1 MTSKIFSIDRHR
13 FKTDGDGI
21 TTLIAFHGCPLQCK
35 YYINDICHKDIDT
48 YSYTIEELYSIVS
61 IDDIYFRMPNGGIV
75 FGGGEPILQ
84 SQYIKD
90 FISICPEEWNFRIET
105 SLYCDKKQIL
115 DLIDCIDEWIID
127 IKDMNPAIYL
137 KYTECNNDI
146 VLENISLLTSLI
158 PKDKILFRIPHI
170 PNYNT
175 EKDIQYSISRLE
187 HLGRLDVFEY
197 EMEL

>member
-1 MTSKIFSIDRHR
+1 
-13 FKTDGDGI
+13 
-21 TTLIAFHGCPLQCK
+21 
-35 YYINDICHKDIDT
+35 
-48 YSYTIEELYSIVS
+48 
-61 IDDIYFRMPNGGIV
+61 
-75 FGGGEPILQ
+75 
-84 SQYIKD
+84 
-90 FISICPEEWNFRIET
+90 
-105 SLYCDKKQIL
+105 
-115 DLIDCIDEWIID
+115 
-127 IKDMNPAIYL
+127 MNPTIYL